1 MQDKN
6 QNLLYFA
13 YGEHMNEEEMK
24 KLCPQARKVGMSALE
39 GYTLCF
45 FGRDGMG
52 RAGLEAAP
60 GRHVPGCVWVLPEAQ
75 AEQLDQEADCPYFA
89 RREIRTFSIGG
100 MALPRWSTSPCPA
113 SSGEGRGLWRTISC
127 GRPMPRPGWTWPSC
141 RKPPRA
147 ARREPMRRLRGQTD
161 SGILR
166 KKG

>member
-100 MALPRWSTSPCPA
+100 MANEIFNILSVLLFFFRTGLGKKKSPVEA
-113 SSGEGRGLWRTISC
+113 DKRSVG
-127 GRPMPRPGWTWPSC
+127 
-141 RKPPRA
+141 
-147 ARREPMRRLRGQTD
+147 
-161 SGILR
+161 
-166 KKG
+166 

>member
-60 GRHVPGCVWVLPEAQ
+60 GRHVPGLRLGAAGGAGGAARPGGGLPLFCPPRDSHVFHRRHGA
-75 AEQLDQEADCPYFA
+75 ARAGLHHRARPAAGKAGVCGVRYHAGGLCRGRLDVAILQEA
-89 RREIRTFSIGG
+89 
-100 MALPRWSTSPCPA
+100 
-113 SSGEGRGLWRTISC
+113 
-127 GRPMPRPGWTWPSC
+127 
-141 RKPPRA
+141 A
-147 ARREPMRRLRGQTD
+147 ARSAP
-161 SGILR
+161 
-166 KKG
+166 

>member
-75 AEQLDQEADCPYFA
+75 AEQLDQEADCPFFA

-100 MALPRWSTSPCPA
+100 MALPALVYITVPGQQR
-113 SSGEGRGLWRTISC
+113 
-127 GRPMPRPGWTWPSC
+127 GRPGFVAYDIMREAYAEAGLDVAILQEA
-141 RKPPRA
+141 A
-147 ARREPMRRLRGQTD
+147 ARSAP
-161 SGILR
+161 
-166 KKG
+166 